1 MAKRLP
7 IFLAA
12 ALTLV
17 LASPLSAELITKK
30 FDWSPVGGI
39 QRVDMQLN
47 DVAISEIRF
56 DLGDTVAPIRVSS
69 AKAVVRVDNNSQMDQ
84 EVGVAIAVFDGEGN
98 LVAAGDG
105 GNKVGDLNKGDRS
118 EFTLRFSYVYR
129 NLRSARSFLITL
141 ETKTKAGKAKWSP
154 KPTPTS

>member
-12 ALTLV
+12 ALTIVLV
-17 LASPLSAELITKK
+17 SPLSAELVSKK

-47 DVAISEIRF
+47 DVAISEVRF

-69 AKAVVRVDNNSQMDQ
+69 AKAVVRVDNNSQVDQ
-84 EVGVAIAVFDGEGN
+84 EVGVAIAVFDAEGN

-118 EFTLRFSYVYR
+118 EFTLHFSYVYR

-141 ETKTKAGKAKWSP
+141 ETKTKGGKAKWAP